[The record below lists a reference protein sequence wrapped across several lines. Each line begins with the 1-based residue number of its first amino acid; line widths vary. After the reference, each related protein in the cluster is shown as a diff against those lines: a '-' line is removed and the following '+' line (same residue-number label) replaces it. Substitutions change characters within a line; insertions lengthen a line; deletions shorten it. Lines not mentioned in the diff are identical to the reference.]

1 MHLEIRG
8 VPGFTNLCFLINL
21 WHFDLLGLI
30 GILVAKFD
38 AYGEILTEPPLP
50 PYSVISTKTSPSI
63 LIDSKQVPNFAS
75 IDEFGDGANDLKIF
89 FFSGKSET
97 V

>member
-8 VPGFTNLCFLINL
+8 VPGFTDLCFLINL

-38 AYGEILTEPPLP
+38 AYGEILTEPPLS
-50 PYSVISTKTSPSI
+50 PYSVISMKTSPSI
-63 LIDSKQVPNFAS
+63 LIDSKQVP
-75 IDEFGDGANDLKIF
+75 DGANDLKIF
-89 FFSGKSET
+89 FFSGKSKT
-97 V
+97 VCVNAHI